1 MPSRPRLRCFNKQ
14 ALWHKSAPEFG
25 CLGSA
30 DRLSVLA
37 QQARYPACSSRR
49 RSLVSTLQV
58 LYRVPWG
65 PAAVAA
71 CRSRTVP
78 WVHHALVDSCLREL
92 SCNPR
97 YVTLR
102 RLLSTVEM
110 SCRLSAVVAPLRYW
124 AAAMCLRICVRVESV
139 VLSLLLAL
147 PATALLSLSLFSFPA
162 GPSARG

>member
-30 DRLSVLA
+30 DSVLA

-49 RSLVSTLQV
+49 RSLVSTLRV